1 MLQLRHLL
9 LSLGSIICPI
19 SCSSTSPA
27 PQKKQPQQD
36 SLVGRIAA
44 VYPDAGYMLIQKY
57 RTIKIDEDTIFYSR
71 NQQGKIHSL
80 VLSEQKLGQ
89 FYVADIQ
96 SKNFSINDPIF
107 QRTIEDPL
115 QGDANQSDV
124 EVPKTSP

>member
-9 LSLGSIICPI
+9 LILGSIICTI
-19 SCSSTSPA
+19 SCSSTSPE

-71 NQQGKIHSL
+71 NQQGKIHSV

-89 FYVADIQ
+89 FYVADID

-115 QGDANQSDV
+115 QDDATQSDA